1 MRSDS
6 NGIFRI
12 ALILPRLGKYGGVER
27 FAWSLAEYL
36 AEFPEYEVHFICAR
50 QETEAP
56 AGVMVHN
63 VKRRGLCRSG
73 KILWFAFAAER
84 ERKKGNFDVAISMGK
99 TWKQDILRLSGGPLP
114 VFWRLSSRAY
124 PRGIARKWKMF
135 RRRIAPANLLIKI
148 IERHQL
154 HNSKCFVAV
163 SHKLLVW
170 MKEAYPDFDTSSARV
185 IYNKPEL
192 DSFRAFSL
200 SERLS
205 TREKWGLPKDNIY
218 IGTAGTNFALK
229 GVGCLIQVLPELP
242 GNYHLLVAG
251 DRNSIRFKKLAENLG
266 VLERVHFA
274 GRVEEMPQFYNCC
287 DVFVLASFYDA
298 CSNAVLEA
306 LSCGVPTL
314 STKSNGSSYFLDAQ
328 NVLDDPRN
336 IEEMAASIKR
346 LAGKARDAKLSWP
359 EDVRAGFFYYKK
371 LIDELREGIDG

>member
-1 MRSDS
+1 
-6 NGIFRI
+6 
-12 ALILPRLGKYGGVER
+12 VER

-84 ERKKGNFDVAISMGK
+84 ERKNGNYDVVIGMGK
-99 TWKQDILRLSGGPLP
+99 TWSQDILRISGGPLP

-135 RRRIAPANLLIKI
+135 RRKIAPANLLIRI

-154 HNSKCFVAV
+154 SSSKCFVAV
-163 SHKLLVW
+163 SHKLLDW
-170 MKEAYPDFDTSSARV
+170 MREAYPEFDTSSARV

-192 DSFRAFSL
+192 HSFRPLTFP
-200 SERLS
+200 ERLAV
-205 TREKWGLPKDNIY
+205 REKWGLSRDNIY

-229 GVGCLIQVLPELP
+229 GIGCLVRVLPELP
-242 GNYHLLVAG
+242 GHYHLLVAG
-251 DRNSIRFKKLAENLG
+251 SRNPVRYKKLAENLK
-266 VLERVHFA
+266 VSDRVHFM
-274 GRVEEMPQFYNCC
+274 GRVEEMPHFYNCC
-287 DVFVLASFYDA
+287 NVFVLASFYDA

-346 LAGKARDAKLSWP
+346 LVGKGREVELFWP
-359 EDVRAGFFYYKK
+359 EDIRAGFYYYKK
-371 LIDELREGIDG
+371 LIEELREGKDG

>member
-1 MRSDS
+1 M
-6 NGIFRI
+6 
-12 ALILPRLGKYGGVER
+12 ER

-56 AGVMVHN
+56 TRVRVHK
-63 VKRRGLCRSG
+63 VKRRGLCKSG

-135 RRRIAPANLLIKI
+135 RRRIAPANFLIRV

-154 HNSKCFVAV
+154 NNTKSFVAV
-163 SHKLLVW
+163 SHKLLDW
-170 MKEAYPDFDTSSARV
+170 MKEAYPDFDASAARV
-185 IYNKPEL
+185 IYNKPDL
-192 DSFRAFSL
+192 NSFKPL
-200 SERLS
+200 SYPQRLS
-205 TREKWGLPKDNIY
+205 LRENWGLSKANIY

-229 GVGCLIQVLPELP
+229 GVGCLVRALPELP
-242 GNYHLLVAG
+242 VNYHLLVAG
-251 DRNSIRFKKLAENLG
+251 GRNPIRYKKMAENLK
-266 VLERVHFA
+266 VLDRVHFW
-274 GRVEEMPQFYNCC
+274 GRVEEMPRFYYCC
-287 DVFVLASFYDA
+287 DVFVLPSFYDA

-314 STKSNGSSYFLDAQ
+314 STECNGSSYFLDAE
-328 NVLDDPRN
+328 NVLVDPRD
-336 IEEMAASIKR
+336 IESMTGSIKR
-346 LAGKARDAKLSWP
+346 LAGKGGGTGFSWP
-359 EDVRAGFFYYKK
+359 VHVRAGFIYYKK
-371 LIDELREGIDG
+371 LIEELIEGRKG

>member
-1 MRSDS
+1 
-6 NGIFRI
+6 
-12 ALILPRLGKYGGVER
+12 VER

-36 AEFPEYEVHFICAR
+36 AGFPDYEVHFICAR

-56 AGVMVHN
+56 AGVVVHN
-63 VKRRGLCRSG
+63 VKRWGLCRSG
-73 KILWFAFAAER
+73 KILWFAFAAEL
-84 ERKKGNFDVAISMGK
+84 ERKKGNYDIAIGMGK
-99 TWKQDILRLSGGPLP
+99 TWHQDILRLSGGPLP

-124 PRGIARKWKMF
+124 PRGLPRKWKMF
-135 RRRIAPANLLIKI
+135 RRRIAPANLLIRI

-154 HNSKCFVAV
+154 ASSKFFVAV
-163 SHKLLVW
+163 SHKLLDW

-192 DSFRAFSL
+192 DSFRPFSL
-200 SERLS
+200 PERLS
-205 TREKWGLPKDNIY
+205 VREKWGLPRDNIY

-229 GVGCLIQVLPELP
+229 GIGCLVRVLPELP

-251 DRNSIRFKKLAENLG
+251 NRNPGRYKKLAENLG
-266 VLERVHFA
+266 VLDRVHFV
-274 GRVEEMPQFYNCC
+274 GRVEEMPRFYNCC

-314 STKSNGSSYFLDAQ
+314 STESNGSSYFLEPE
-328 NVLDDPRN
+328 NVLVDPRN

-346 LAGKARDAKLSWP
+346 LVEKGRDAELSWP
-359 EDVRAGFFYYKK
+359 EDVQAGLFYYKK
-371 LIDELREGIDG
+371 LIDELMEGEDG

>member
-1 MRSDS
+1 
-6 NGIFRI
+6 
-12 ALILPRLGKYGGVER
+12 LGKYGGAER
-27 FAWSLAEYL
+27 FAWNLAEYL
-36 AEFPEYEVHFICAR
+36 AGFPEYDLHFICAR
-50 QETEAP
+50 QEAEAP
-56 AGVMVHN
+56 AGVRVHN

-124 PRGIARKWKMF
+124 PQGIARKWKMF
-135 RRRIAPANLLIKI
+135 RRRIAPANFLIRV

-154 HNSKCFVAV
+154 SNTKSFVAV
-163 SHKLLVW
+163 SHNLLDW
-170 MKEAYPDFDTSSARV
+170 MKEAYPGFDTSSARV

-229 GVGCLIQVLPELP
+229 GIGYLVRVLPGLP

-251 DRNSIRFKKLAENLG
+251 NRNPGRYKKLAENLG
-266 VLERVHFA
+266 VLDRVHFA

-314 STKSNGSSYFLDAQ
+314 STESNGSSHFLDVE

-336 IEEMAASIKR
+336 IEGMAASIKR
-346 LAGKARDAKLSWP
+346 LVGRERETELSWP
-359 EDVRAGFFYYKK
+359 KDVQAGFFHYKN
-371 LIDELREGIDG
+371 LIDELIEGKSG